1 MKLAVLPNLTKKN
14 AREIALSVLREGK
27 ALGIQ
32 CVMCDSLK
40 ADFIQ
45 GDFSFLPEQEAL
57 QSADFVVSIGGD
69 GTMIHDAKLAAPLHK
84 PVLGINAG
92 RLGFMAGLEPQEI
105 FLLKNLVCNNFAI
118 DRRMLLDVKLKKD
131 GQICYRSQCINDV
144 ALVRGEEL
152 RLLEC
157 SAFCDGQP
165 IARYMADGM
174 VVATPHRLHGL
185 FSICGRACGGP
196 IFRMPVAHTGLRALL
211 IQPAYAVS
219 SRRQA
224 FSMRRNA

>member
-14 AREIALSVLREGK
+14 AREIAALRPPGGEG
-27 ALGIQ
+27 ARHQ

-105 FLLKNLVCNNFAI
+105 FLLKNLDLQQFCN
-118 DRRMLLDVKLKKD
+118 
-131 GQICYRSQCINDV
+131 
-144 ALVRGEEL
+144 
-152 RLLEC
+152 
-157 SAFCDGQP
+157 
-165 IARYMADGM
+165 
-174 VVATPHRLHGL
+174 
-185 FSICGRACGGP
+185 
-196 IFRMPVAHTGLRALL
+196 
-211 IQPAYAVS
+211 
-219 SRRQA
+219 
-224 FSMRRNA
+224 

>member
-131 GQICYRSQCINDV
+131 GQICYQI
-144 ALVRGEEL
+144 
-152 RLLEC
+152 
-157 SAFCDGQP
+157 
-165 IARYMADGM
+165 
-174 VVATPHRLHGL
+174 
-185 FSICGRACGGP
+185 GRASC
-196 IFRMPVAHTGLRALL
+196 RERV
-211 IQPAYAVS
+211 
-219 SRRQA
+219 
-224 FSMRRNA
+224 

>member
-1 MKLAVLPNLTKKN
+1 MKLAVLPNLTKKERAGN
-14 AREIALSVLREGK
+14 RALRPPGGK

-92 RLGFMAGLEPQEI
+92 R
-105 FLLKNLVCNNFAI
+105 
-118 DRRMLLDVKLKKD
+118 
-131 GQICYRSQCINDV
+131 
-144 ALVRGEEL
+144 
-152 RLLEC
+152 
-157 SAFCDGQP
+157 
-165 IARYMADGM
+165 
-174 VVATPHRLHGL
+174 
-185 FSICGRACGGP
+185 
-196 IFRMPVAHTGLRALL
+196 
-211 IQPAYAVS
+211 PASWRV
-219 SRRQA
+219 
-224 FSMRRNA
+224 

>member
-118 DRRMLLDVKLKKD
+118 DRRMLLDVKLKKTAKFVID
-131 GQICYRSQCINDV
+131 PNASMMLLLCAVKNFGCWNAARFVMGSP
-144 ALVRGEEL
+144 LRGIWRMAWWL
-152 RLLEC
+152 QRPPAPRLIL
-157 SAFCDGQP
+157 
-165 IARYMADGM
+165 Y
-174 VVATPHRLHGL
+174 
-185 FSICGRACGGP
+185 
-196 IFRMPVAHTGLRALL
+196 LRAGLWWTHL
-211 IQPAYAVS
+211 
-219 SRRQA
+219 
-224 FSMRRNA
+224 